1 MVFRIKP
8 LEELTLGQ
16 RIALAFAIAVIV
28 SLVLACVSF
37 FLGGKA
43 ESATTEHEVCM
54 DPTER
59 ERIRDIVLTGID
71 KGLEEQIRHLFEI
84 WMKDSSDQ
92 PKRAMVGTS
101 NAYSAHARARR
112 QAVAWEPPVC

>member
-1 MVFRIKP
+1 MYIKP

-16 RIALAFAIAVIV
+16 RIALAVAIVAIV
-28 SLVLACVSF
+28 SLILVCVGF
-37 FLGGKA
+37 FVGEA
-43 ESATTEHEVCM
+43 ESAPSEHVCM

-71 KGLEEQIRHLFEI
+71 KGLEEQIKHLFEI
-84 WMKDSSDQ
+84 WMKDASDQ

-112 QAVAWEPPVC
+112 QAVAWDPPQC